1 MSSSWPRTLPDCHR
15 SFLISTIDAT
25 QRDARLVGVAA
36 GGSLLADSIDE
47 YSDLDLVIAV
57 EPRAFDGVMQERRR
71 IAGALGPHLAPRD
84 RPRPWLKKATLV
96 LPGFHF
102 YRR

>member
-1 MSSSWPRTLPDCHR
+1 MSSSQPRTLQDRHR

-25 QRDARLVGVAA
+25 QRDARLIGVAA

-57 EPRAFDGVMQERRR
+57 EPRAYDGIMQERRR
-71 IAGALGPHLAPRD
+71 IAGALGPLLTSRD
-84 RPRPWLKKATLV
+84 GPRPWLKMATLV